1 MGLGELPR
9 PSLSWGPSRVPP
21 PQDLSRKD
29 CLEAPG
35 SGLGDLPPAS
45 SKLSSSPSAV
55 GTLKRPT
62 SLSRHASAAGFP
74 LTAGT
79 PRAMPKGHKTPTSYS
94 PMEGGEGL
102 FIDVEDIS
110 QLLTDVARFADALE
124 NLRDVVL
131 RDGGCRGGAGSG
143 QRGWGTT
150 DPPLTSPPPAQPHGS
165 ASPRGTGLQ
174 GTGDE
179 GSNGDMSR
187 STPSPGAE
195 PDPWGG
201 GGSALSG
208 RGPGP
213 LGAAQSQRAAGGG
226 WLLGARS
233 QDNAA
238 SCLRAIFI
246 RLLSCLHSSGAS
258 CLPGP
263 PAPVGHRAR
272 PRTPGP
278 ASLGQPSGW
287 GQCPGA
293 GAGLGGTRGW
303 GLGASRLPGGEG
315 SSDLVFPAARWGC
328 RGSHGA
334 LFSALA
340 LQNTLTHPHL
350 SWKTWHCLVP
360 AAGAERTRG
369 SAQPGG
375 GSAGAMPPG
384 PAKP

>member
-1 MGLGELPR
+1 
-9 PSLSWGPSRVPP
+9 
-21 PQDLSRKD
+21 
-29 CLEAPG
+29 
-35 SGLGDLPPAS
+35 
-45 SKLSSSPSAV
+45 
-55 GTLKRPT
+55 
-62 SLSRHASAAGFP
+62 
-74 LTAGT
+74 
-79 PRAMPKGHKTPTSYS
+79 
-94 PMEGGEGL
+94 MEGGEGL

-143 QRGWGTT
+143 QRGWGTA
-150 DPPLTSPPPAQPHGS
+150 DPPTKPPPPAQPHGS
-165 ASPRGTGLQ
+165 ALPRGTGLW
-174 GTGDE
+174 GAGDE
-179 GSNGDMSR
+179 GSNGDR

-195 PDPWGG
+195 PDPWV

-213 LGAAQSQRAAGGG
+213 PGAAQSPRAAGGG
-226 WLLGARS
+226 WLPGARS

-246 RLLSCLHSSGAS
+246 RPLSCLHSSGAS

-287 GQCPGA
+287 GRCPGA
-293 GAGLGGTRGW
+293 GAGLGGLRGR
-303 GLGASRLPGGEG
+303 GLGASGLPGGEG
-315 SSDLVFPAARWGC
+315 SSSDLVFPAMRWGC

-334 LFSALA
+334 LFSALP
-340 LQNTLTHPHL
+340 LQNPLTHPHL
-350 SWKTWHCLVP
+350 SWKTRHCLAP
-360 AAGAERTRG
+360 AAGAQRTRG
-369 SAQPGG
+369 PAQPLW
-375 GSAGAMPPG
+375 AMPPG
-384 PAKP
+384 PAKPWALQGREEVAPSSPAATPLPVPLGVSDHQHPQFAPGRAVPLAQPGRGRPRGGTGGEAGAGAQGRPQGHGVGT